1 MRRKEKEHRSRGTI
15 WGMGHFRESLT
26 VCHRKEAWSCMWC
39 EVIPGE
45 FALFLLLEEHS
56 RNDSRCNHK
65 RKHLEEEEACCP
77 EHVADVK
84 NKEESQC

>member
-1 MRRKEKEHRSRGTI
+1 
-15 WGMGHFRESLT
+15 
-26 VCHRKEAWSCMWC
+26 MWC

-84 NKEESQC
+84 NKEESQCWVNKQEVILNSDKKNNNNIWKPEDYSGLKSKR